1 VTLPVILQVFER
13 IPPHLTVPEWIAS
26 STGAVAYSL
35 PGWEMYTTSISP
47 CTPTPKAPEKEL
59 PPPPH
64 AAMLPGIYPVP
75 AENIEISE
83 TDSKIAPILK
93 VTVLDVLLTKV
104 ASTASPPIKSEAELP
119 EQGPPIALILRVEL
133 PEAAKFVP
141 VTVKL

>member
-59 PPPPH
+59 PPMSSH
-64 AAMLPGIYPVP
+64 A
-75 AENIEISE
+75 NNQ
-83 TDSKIAPILK
+83 
-93 VTVLDVLLTKV
+93 
-104 ASTASPPIKSEAELP
+104 IKSFPKLLLITVAETP
-119 EQGPPIALILRVEL
+119 KTDYEL
-133 PEAAKFVP
+133 FVDINNP
-141 VTVKL
+141 KMLLKNGF